1 GRQGGSA
8 LQGAPLQVS
17 WATTPLHRFRFRE
30 CIHDTCLASHTMS
43 EREYQ
48 RTPHT
53 RTTTLPIEHRFPGD
67 RRRAYSLSTSRFS
80 CGDKSFEEFDG
91 ARSICGVT
99 IRTNL
104 IAELLGDGSAAD
116 SDFHIE
122 TISVDSL
129 DDCLHVNHCCCQQC
143 AHADDLGIVIRRGT
157 NEFICTSVCAKIHYR
172 ETRSLGHHTDEI
184 LADIMQITLHSPHND
199 GALAAGVF

>member
-1 GRQGGSA
+1 
-8 LQGAPLQVS
+8 
-17 WATTPLHRFRFRE
+17 
-30 CIHDTCLASHTMS
+30 
-43 EREYQ
+43 
-48 RTPHT
+48 
-53 RTTTLPIEHRFPGD
+53 
-67 RRRAYSLSTSRFS
+67 
-80 CGDKSFEEFDG
+80 
-91 ARSICGVT
+91 
-99 IRTNL
+99 
-104 IAELLGDGSAAD
+104 GSAAD

-157 NEFICTSVCAKIHYR
+157 NEFIRTSVCAKIHYR

-199 GALAAGVF
+199 GALAAGVFAFRQQWAQYFHSGFHCSRREKYFWNKDAVVFEILADDAHSGDQAILEDFIDRPAGG